1 LWGFRDL
8 RIEDQKRF
16 MSEDKK
22 RANFPSDYVNVDG
35 KCYYICVMDYEYMK
49 EVIRVINILMHTAAT
64 KSGGLQ
70 KRSINLCDDGS
81 SDNVQQQP
89 TKKQKSKATTNDDKK
104 SAPFTI
110 TGLKYAEVSA
120 SVGEKVTLVRE
131 PENVSRQLSVC

>member
-1 LWGFRDL
+1 MNTILTNTHT
-8 RIEDQKRF
+8 I
-16 MSEDKK
+16 
-22 RANFPSDYVNVDG
+22 
-35 KCYYICVMDYEYMK
+35 
-49 EVIRVINILMHTAAT
+49 INICHTAA
-64 KSGGLQ
+64 KSGLQ

-81 SDNVQQQP
+81 SDDVQQQP

-131 PENVSRQLSVC
+131 PENVSRQLYVNILCSLKHRCPPI

>member
-1 LWGFRDL
+1 
-8 RIEDQKRF
+8 
-16 MSEDKK
+16 MSEDQK
-22 RANFPSDYVNVDG
+22 RANFPSDYLNVDG
-35 KCYYICVMDYEYMK
+35 DGECYICVMDYKYMK
-49 EVIRVINILMHTAAT
+49 EVINILMHTAAT

-81 SDNVQQQP
+81 SDDVQQQP

-131 PENVSRQLSVC
+131 PENVRSSSCMFT

>member
-1 LWGFRDL
+1 
-8 RIEDQKRF
+8 
-16 MSEDKK
+16 MSEDQK
-22 RANFPSDYVNVDG
+22 RANFPSDYLNVDG
-35 KCYYICVMDYEYMK
+35 DGECYICVMDYKYMK
-49 EVIRVINILMHTAAT
+49 EVINILMHTAAT

-81 SDNVQQQP
+81 SDDVQQQP

-131 PENVSRQLSVC
+131 PENVSSSVSCSHVCNTIYSY